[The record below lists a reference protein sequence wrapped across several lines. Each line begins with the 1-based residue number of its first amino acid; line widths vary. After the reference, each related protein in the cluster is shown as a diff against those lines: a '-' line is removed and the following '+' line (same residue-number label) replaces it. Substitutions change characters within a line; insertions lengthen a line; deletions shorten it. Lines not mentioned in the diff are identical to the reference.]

1 VEPSALAIDF
11 QTVLSA
17 RPRNEKAV
25 LDALLEDARFFLAT
39 PLILAVR
46 PQ

>member
-1 VEPSALAIDF
+1 
-11 QTVLSA
+11 
-17 RPRNEKAV
+17 V
-25 LDALLEDARFFLAT
+25 LDALLADVRFFLAT